1 MHMSEIFGFVFS
13 IRDVFLRRCFN
24 FLGANLL
31 ALGFVLRSL
40 KATVGPPGALLEPC
54 CGLVRPIWA
63 ILGPLGAILG
73 AILKPLGAILG
84 TLGKSCGNLEALWGL
99 VEPSRSHLGTTV
111 GQVD

>member
-1 MHMSEIFGFVFS
+1 MHMSIVFGFIFFQS
-13 IRDVFLRRCFN
+13 MMSLRRRFN
-24 FLGANLL
+24 ILGASWL
-31 ALGFVLRSL
+31 ALGFVLRTL
-40 KATVGPPGALLEPC
+40 KAIVGPPGAFLEPC

-63 ILGPLGAILG
+63 ILGPLGAIFG

-99 VEPSRSHLGTTV
+99 LGSSRSHLGTTV